1 MILVQ
6 TSCLTTRAQ
15 RKLGVFRI
23 SRMSNKVNL
32 KLDFLYSLDCLTS
45 GEALN
50 EIHSGILTKGNVF

>member
-23 SRMSNKVNL
+23 SKMSNKVDL
-32 KLDFLYSLDCLTS
+32 KLDFLYSLDCLTR
-45 GEALN
+45 EALN